1 MRGWKPSR
9 NADVLGVDRASS
21 SLIVSLRVVRMT
33 RTAAAHHQVVVDQFG
48 KQAACFARL
57 PGHEEATRLLIETA
71 EFEPNDDVLD
81 VACGPGLVACAVA
94 RHVRHVAG
102 IDLTPA
108 MIEQARELQSRLGL
122 SNLEWHTGDAAGL
135 PFATNRFSAA
145 LTRYSL
151 HHVLDP
157 LRFLSEMV
165 RVVRP
170 GGRVVVADLILP
182 AEQGAPTIAWNGCA
196 IRLMYVCCPIWS

>member
-1 MRGWKPSR
+1 
-9 NADVLGVDRASS
+9 
-21 SLIVSLRVVRMT
+21 MT

-165 RVVRP
+165 PRGPAGWP
-170 GGRVVVADLILP
+170 GCCGRLDFARRTR
-182 AEQGAPTIAWNGCA
+182 A
-196 IRLMYVCCPIWS
+196 RLR